1 VAASVGP
8 GRGSVSSVMN
18 HVFDRPAAQT
28 AVYIE
33 VLRQPES
40 DRQGDVMLTSFTVVD
55 NGRRWVAVR
64 NPAIDFAAAAR
75 QAEALAGD
83 YGIATVVWRLAPA
96 PVQVPPAERRPS
108 A

>member
-1 VAASVGP
+1 
-8 GRGSVSSVMN
+8 MN

-40 DRQGDVMLTSFTVVD
+40 DEQGEVMLTSFTVVD
-55 NGRRWVAVR
+55 GSRRWLAVR
-64 NPAIDFAAAAR
+64 DPAIGFAAAAR

-83 YGIATVVWRLAPA
+83 YGIATVVWRLAAAPLPA
-96 PVQVPPAERRPS
+96 S
-108 A
+108 AVDRSSA